1 MHVLCECAF
10 TSWIGQLGHID
21 RSGDCCEIHFP
32 NERWRELEQRLATE
46 NQSASEA
53 SPLDE
58 AWWRSAPVG
67 IFGERCDRS
76 RVLVDGDRVEMY
88 VALKVDPKAARRERA
103 QPHQTEKGRNPLTR
117 KPGR

>member
-1 MHVLCECAF
+1 MKCFFACALAG
-10 TSWIGQLGHID
+10 WQGQLSVVLD
-21 RSGDCCEIHFP
+21 SGATVDDLL
-32 NERWRELEQRLATE
+32 REVRDELVRQLASA
-46 NQSASEA
+46 NQGTSEA
-53 SPLDE
+53 STLNE

-88 VALKVDPKAARRERA
+88 LALKVDPKAARRERA

>member
-1 MHVLCECAF
+1 MKCFFACALAD
-10 TSWIGQLGHID
+10 WQGQLTVVLD
-21 RSGDCCEIHFP
+21 SGATVDDLLSQV
-32 NERWRELEQRLATE
+32 RVELEQRLATE
-46 NQSASEA
+46 NQGASEA

>member
-1 MHVLCECAF
+1 MVNWQSALAALLQSELARLQAEYE
-10 TSWIGQLGHID
+10 SLL
-21 RSGDCCEIHFP
+21 RV
-32 NERWRELEQRLATE
+32 ELEQRLATE